1 MSNIIHKIRQQ
12 SKAQAKTIILPESED
27 PRIIKASKLIQKQ
40 GIARILLLSPDRMDA
55 QKKEE
60 YANEF
65 FALRKHK
72 GITMDEA
79 RDTVSKPLYYAAMMV
94 RENSADG
101 FVAGADYTTPDVARA
116 AIRCLGVDPRIKI
129 ASSCFI
135 MVLPDKSAGENGVFV
150 FADCGIV
157 PQPDSQQLACI
168 AISAAEF
175 IRQVLNIQPLVAL
188 LSYSTKGSAVGDMV
202 KKVSQAVEF
211 VRSQDPGILVDGE
224 LQADAAIV
232 PEIAKAKQA
241 DAILAGRAN
250 VLIFPNLDAGNIGYK
265 LVQRLANARAIG
277 PIILGLNRPCSDLS
291 RGCSVDDIV
300 DCVALTAIRAQ
311 SQMKN

>member
-1 MSNIIHKIRQQ
+1 MSNIVHEIRQRA
-12 SKAQAKTIILPESED
+12 KAQAKTIILPEPED

-40 GIARILLLSPDRMDA
+40 GIARILLLSPEGMDA

-60 YANEF
+60 YANEL

-72 GITMDEA
+72 GMTMDEA
-79 RDTVSKPLYYAAMMV
+79 RDAVSKPLYYAAMMV

-135 MVLPDKSAGENGVFV
+135 IALPDKSVGENGIFV

-175 IRQVLNIQPLVAL
+175 TRQVLNIQPHVAL
-188 LSYSTKGSAVGDMV
+188 LSYSTKGSAGGDTV
-202 KKVSQAVEF
+202 KKVSRAVEF
-211 VRSQDPGILVDGE
+211 VRSQDPDILVDGE

-232 PEIAKAKQA
+232 PEVAKTKHA
-241 DAILAGRAN
+241 DAILGGRAN
-250 VLIFPNLDAGNIGYK
+250 VLIFPNLDSGNISYK

-277 PIILGLNRPCSDLS
+277 PIILGLNHPCSDLS